1 MHYMI
6 EIDESKAEELSQ
18 LLATSFPDTATPLA
32 YAVNEDG
39 NGTPMHVVDRYYTSI
54 VTPEYRDIPLLPWE
68 HLPERVRMEFGA
80 NLASTAGWLCPGLT
94 FDCEISAQLVSQ
106 LAGKDA
112 HSDDEDIS
120 LPSI

>member
-6 EIDESKAEELSQ
+6 EIDESKAEELSR
-18 LLATSFPDTATPLA
+18 LLATTFHGSGPPLA

-39 NGTPMHVVDRYYTSI
+39 NGTPMRNVERYYTST

-68 HLPERVRMEFGA
+68 HLPEQVRMEFGA

-94 FDCEISAQLVSQ
+94 FDCAISAQLVSQ
-106 LAGKDA
+106 LTGKDA
-112 HSDDEDIS
+112 NSDGQDIS